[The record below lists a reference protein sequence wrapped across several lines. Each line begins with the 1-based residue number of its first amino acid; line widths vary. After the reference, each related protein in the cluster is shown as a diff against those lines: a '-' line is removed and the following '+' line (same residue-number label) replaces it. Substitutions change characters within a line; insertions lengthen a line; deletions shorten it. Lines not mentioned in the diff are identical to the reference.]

1 MAKWCYLG
9 KNKWNMEERH
19 LMAHIK
25 SILIE
30 PSHELNIE
38 QDFIVKILVEDE
50 YLLAKTLITENSIDI
65 ITEDGNLIRTEYGYE

>member
-1 MAKWCYLG
+1 MA
-9 KNKWNMEERH
+9 R
-19 LMAHIK
+19 IK

-30 PSHELNIE
+30 PSHELNVE

-50 YLLAKTLITENSIDI
+50 YLIAKTLITEDSVDI

>member
-1 MAKWCYLG
+1 MA
-9 KNKWNMEERH
+9 R
-19 LMAHIK
+19 IK

-30 PSHELNIE
+30 PSHELNVE

-50 YLLAKTLITENSIDI
+50 YLLAKTLITEDSTNI